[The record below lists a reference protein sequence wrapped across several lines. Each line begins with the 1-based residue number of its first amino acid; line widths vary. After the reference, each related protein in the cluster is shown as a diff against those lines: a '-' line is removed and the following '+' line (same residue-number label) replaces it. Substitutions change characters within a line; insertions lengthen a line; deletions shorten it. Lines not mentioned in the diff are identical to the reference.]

1 MTTTPRILCGV
12 DFSKTS
18 DAAFEHAVKLVR
30 RMGGEL
36 HVVHAYGLSVAAL
49 PEGAVMT
56 GPARAAELANEAQAK
71 LDQWVSRHPDIDI
84 AEHIVTGVASE
95 EVLRIAEEIEPEIIV
110 VGTHGRSGLK
120 HLLFGSVAEQIIRKA
135 PCPVLVVRGQG

>member
-1 MTTTPRILCGV
+1 MSTRILCAV

-18 DAAFEHAVKLVR
+18 RAAFERGVKLAR
-30 RMGGEL
+30 GLGAEL

-56 GPARAAELANEAQAK
+56 GPARAAELAHEAQST
-71 LDQWVSRHPDIDI
+71 LDGWVANHPDLDI
-84 AEHIVTGVASE
+84 AEHVVTGVASE
-95 EVLRIAEEIEPEIIV
+95 EVLRIAEQIEPEMIV

-135 PCPVLVVRGQG
+135 TVPVLVVRGQD